1 MMRLEIR
8 RWMPRLR
15 VAAIAAIAAVLVFGI
30 VGYLAIPMI
39 ARWGVE
45 TVATRELGRTVRVQ
59 EITANPFYLRV
70 TLHGLEVAGAAGETA
85 PLLTVR
91 EVIANASAASI
102 LRRAPVL
109 DDLGIDGLTA
119 NVVRLEAQRFNFS
132 DIVERIQAQ
141 PKTSEEPARFSVSNI
156 EVTNSVVNFD
166 DRPTGKKHTLTELRV
181 GIPFISSLPTHT
193 DITVQPAFA
202 ARLNGTPIDVKG
214 ETRPFHETLESSID
228 LKLDGLDIP
237 TYLTYSPV
245 PLNFVVPSG
254 TLTTDLRIAFRRAA
268 PAKGEQPARPA
279 RTLVSGTIGVA
290 GMALAAPAA
299 RPEPLASWKLLRV
312 VLDDVEPLARRAVI
326 GDVTLSS
333 PVFEVARDTAGAV
346 NWLRLVQAPVLD
358 SATPDKTA
366 LADPTSV
373 AAATP
378 PFAVT
383 LKHASLS
390 GGTVNYTDDSAGR
403 FLLQVVNLNVEASG
417 LTTASDARGKLRASG
432 DIANGG
438 GSTTL
443 EGEVG
448 LAPVTGRFTVAA
460 RDVKMRAPARY
471 LANVVNASIDGSSD
485 ADAVLEFAL
494 TPEKSIVLKD
504 LAWKGKDLKVRGP
517 AGSNANFDLAAL
529 TMDGAELDLLQQRL
543 TIGKIALDGP
553 RATVSRLADGQIN
566 WLTAFRARPAGAA
579 PDAPPAAAASSD
591 GWKIL
596 VKEATIARGDLRLED
611 LAVEP
616 HVKLRA
622 SAITGTV
629 RNLTGDGKERADV
642 DLRTRFGSGG
652 TVAVNGGARWNPLAS
667 EARIDARNLDVA
679 ALRPYLAARLNAVLA
694 RAEVSGRGRVIAS
707 QVSPDAPLALN
718 YAGNA
723 RVGNLHLLDASGE
736 NDLLKW
742 QVLDLD
748 QVIVRLGQEPPN
760 VSVGK
765 VALSDFYARVIVSG
779 QGRLNLVDV
788 IKRGDYSAAPSEAAK
803 PLGERVAP
811 KSDAG
816 MPVDREML
824 GNEVPASRDAGKTAT
839 TVLAAPVADPAT
851 PRPVIRIGHIDF
863 TRGNVNFTDNFIKPN
878 YTANMTGLGGT
889 VTTLASDGAEP
900 ATLTL
905 AGKIDDD
912 APLEIDGRLNP
923 LAPILFLEIEGR
935 TRGVDLP
942 RLTPYSVK
950 YAGYPIVKGKLSMEV
965 KYKVEDGRLAAN
977 NHLFLDQ
984 LTFGEKVESPTATKL
999 PVLLAV
1005 SLLKNSRGEIDLNL
1019 PISGTLS
1026 DPKFSVGSVIV
1037 QVIVNLLTKVV
1048 TAPFTLLAAAFGGGE
1063 ELGYVEFAPGAAVLQ
1078 QEQTK
1083 RVDTL
1088 AKALSERPGLKLD
1101 VIGRVDPGLDTD
1113 GVRRAKYDS
1122 KLRAAKVR
1130 QRVRAS
1136 GEAIDPA
1143 TVTINAEERPALIAA
1158 VYGDEDIPN
1167 KPRNLI
1173 GIAKSIPAPEM
1184 EALILDNLAVTPE
1197 DLRALANQRAAVV
1210 RDRLEAEG
1218 KVTRERMFVVEPKLT
1233 AAGIQDKG
1241 ATTRVDFSLK

>member
-1 MMRLEIR
+1 M
-8 RWMPRLR
+8 
-15 VAAIAAIAAVLVFGI
+15 
-30 VGYLAIPMI
+30 
-39 ARWGVE
+39 
-45 TVATRELGRTVRVQ
+45 
-59 EITANPFYLRV
+59 
-70 TLHGLEVAGAAGETA
+70 
-85 PLLTVR
+85 
-91 EVIANASAASI
+91 
-102 LRRAPVL
+102 
-109 DDLGIDGLTA
+109 
-119 NVVRLEAQRFNFS
+119 
-132 DIVERIQAQ
+132 
-141 PKTSEEPARFSVSNI
+141 
-156 EVTNSVVNFD
+156 
-166 DRPTGKKHTLTELRV
+166 
-181 GIPFISSLPTHT
+181 
-193 DITVQPAFA
+193 
-202 ARLNGTPIDVKG
+202 
-214 ETRPFHETLESSID
+214 
-228 LKLDGLDIP
+228 
-237 TYLTYSPV
+237 
-245 PLNFVVPSG
+245 
-254 TLTTDLRIAFRRAA
+254 
-268 PAKGEQPARPA
+268 
-279 RTLVSGTIGVA
+279 
-290 GMALAAPAA
+290 
-299 RPEPLASWKLLRV
+299 
-312 VLDDVEPLARRAVI
+312 
-326 GDVTLSS
+326 
-333 PVFEVARDTAGAV
+333 
-346 NWLRLVQAPVLD
+346 
-358 SATPDKTA
+358 
-366 LADPTSV
+366 
-373 AAATP
+373 
-378 PFAVT
+378 
-383 LKHASLS
+383 
-390 GGTVNYTDDSAGR
+390 
-403 FLLQVVNLNVEASG
+403 
-417 LTTASDARGKLRASG
+417 
-432 DIANGG
+432 
-438 GSTTL
+438 
-443 EGEVG
+443 
-448 LAPVTGRFTVAA
+448 
-460 RDVKMRAPARY
+460 
-471 LANVVNASIDGSSD
+471 
-485 ADAVLEFAL
+485 
-494 TPEKSIVLKD
+494 
-504 LAWKGKDLKVRGP
+504 
-517 AGSNANFDLAAL
+517 
-529 TMDGAELDLLQQRL
+529 
-543 TIGKIALDGP
+543 
-553 RATVSRLADGQIN
+553 
-566 WLTAFRARPAGAA
+566 
-579 PDAPPAAAASSD
+579 
-591 GWKIL
+591 
-596 VKEATIARGDLRLED
+596 
-611 LAVEP
+611 
-616 HVKLRA
+616 
-622 SAITGTV
+622 
-629 RNLTGDGKERADV
+629 
-642 DLRTRFGSGG
+642 
-652 TVAVNGGARWNPLAS
+652 
-667 EARIDARNLDVA
+667 
-679 ALRPYLAARLNAVLA
+679 
-694 RAEVSGRGRVIAS
+694 
-707 QVSPDAPLALN
+707 
-718 YAGNA
+718 
-723 RVGNLHLLDASGE
+723 
-736 NDLLKW
+736 
-742 QVLDLD
+742 LDLD
-748 QVIVRLGQEPPN
+748 QVIVRIGQEAPN

-765 VALSDFYARVIVSG
+765 VALSDFYARIIVSG

-788 IKRGDYSAAPSEAAK
+788 IKRGDDSAAPSEAAK

-851 PRPVIRIGHIDF
+851 PRPVIRIGQIDF

-889 VTTLASDGAEP
+889 VTTLASDSAEP

-923 LAPILFLEIEGR
+923 LAPILFLDIEGR

-965 KYKVEDGRLAAN
+965 KYKVEDGKLAAN

-1101 VIGRVDPGLDTD
+1101 VIGRVDPALDTD

-1143 TVTINAEERPALIAA
+1143 TVTISAEERPALIAA

-1184 EALILDNLAVTPE
+1184 ETLILANLAVTPE

-1210 RDRLEAEG
+1210 RNRLEAEG
-1218 KVTRERMFVVEPKLT
+1218 KVPRERMFVVEPKLT